1 MAGELSVKKLKSQV
15 KAGGNALRAVLRAV
29 FGEGKPADRAL
40 SGFFRENR
48 QYGSRDRQFVSES
61 VYALLRSWG
70 ILRRFLPEERR
81 AELESGMVRI
91 GRAELDALLF
101 GALYLEGV
109 NLPAADLLA
118 KELGVPW
125 PKPDPDNPSPFLAK
139 AEALGVSFGMK
150 LRFADRDLVPEWVF
164 SLLPG
169 EFPADRFLSDLRRR
183 PPMWLRIQSP
193 DLDRLAAEL
202 RSCGTELLRQARIP
216 NALGI
221 VNPKVNLY
229 TLESFRRGEFEV
241 QDLASQC
248 IGLVAAP
255 KPGERWLDA
264 CAGAGGKTLELAEL
278 MKRTGTVVACDVRA
292 YKLDDLRTRA
302 RRAGFPNIVTR
313 AWDGR
318 PFRGKQVGQYDGVLV
333 DAPCSCSGVWR
344 RNPDGRWTLS
354 PEAVGEA
361 AELQKKILEAAA
373 TAVRPG
379 GVLIYGTCS
388 LFPRENA
395 EVVETFLAAHAEFQL
410 EAFEHPLTGEP
421 CGGMLQI
428 YSFDGDCDSMF
439 VARMRRR
446 TGEEVRA

>member
-81 AELESGMVRI
+81 AELESGMIRI

-109 NLPAADLLA
+109 NLLAADLLA

-125 PKPDPDNPSPFLAK
+125 PKPDSDNPSPFLAK
-139 AEALGVSFGMK
+139 AEAVGVSFGMK

-183 PPMWLRIQSP
+183 TPMWLRIQSP

-354 PEAVGEA
+354 PETVGEA

-446 TGEEVRA
+446 TGEEAQA